1 MQYITTKEAEEKWN
15 ISERRIRQLLS
26 EGRIEGAVKVGGTWN
41 IPIDAIKPT
50 DKRVVKQDN
59 NEFIINLDNNYFNE
73 VDSLKKELD
82 SKRPISKETLKSLK
96 ESINLEWT
104 YNSNGIEGNTLT
116 LRETQVVLEGITVG
130 GKTITE
136 HLEAINHEKAI
147 LYLDD
152 LVKDKQPI
160 TEWNIKNIHQ
170 LILKEIDNENAGRY
184 RKENVTIK
192 GALHIPPDSSKNDL
206 LAIADAKLSVYNVSR
221 NLKLNIKN
229 SSYTVG
235 EILGDNEL
243 AREYAG
249 GKCLVYRLTVDDYHR
264 YHYLDG
270 GFIKKKYRINGE
282 LHTVRPISSKYNVFS
297 RNTREISVL
306 STYTFGDVVQ
316 VEVGAML
323 IGCIKNHKDVV
334 LFGRL
339 EEKGYFE
346 YGGSTII
353 LLFKKDCIRLDK
365 DIEILSKRNIE
376 AKVRIGE
383 KIGELI

>member
-1 MQYITTKEAEEKWN
+1 MNSVYD
-15 ISERRIRQLLS
+15 RQLKRYVV
-26 EGRIEGAVKVGGTWN
+26 EKPYKEGALKLMYNTMAGRVLLKLVFARPWFNKLT
-41 IPIDAIKPT
+41 AMYRKSELSH
-50 DKRVVKQDN
+50 DKILP
-59 NEFIINLDNNYFNE
+59 FIEKYKINTEEYDLSTMKSFN
-73 VDSLKKELD
+73 DFF
-82 SKRPISKETLKSLK
+82 KRKRK
-96 ESINLEWT
+96 
-104 YNSNGIEGNTLT
+104 
-116 LRETQVVLEGITVG
+116 VVL
-130 GKTITE
+130 
-136 HLEAINHEKAI
+136 N
-147 LYLDD
+147 
-152 LVKDKQPI
+152 
-160 TEWNIKNIHQ
+160 
-170 LILKEIDNENAGRY
+170 
-184 RKENVTIK
+184 
-192 GALHIPPDSSKNDL
+192 PDSSKNDL

-270 GFIKKKYRINGE
+270 GFIRKKYRINGE